1 MKAFQNMSNLRL
13 LRETKEMKNKVSDIE
28 NVIIECEEIIKN
40 LSKQKEAILQNY

>member
-1 MKAFQNMSNLRL
+1 MKAIQNMSNLKL

-40 LSKQKEAILQNY
+40 LSKQKEAISQNY